1 MFLSNI
7 LQRIAKGLK
16 WLQSNEWPYKVL
28 CSASIGWFS
37 PAVIGEFRSSLSRW
51 FVPTHGSGVNRL
63 HQEIILSCL
72 HWSFNLQS
80 WIPSSFARWFTPKAL
95 KAWRNEHSLRV
106 FPLPCKYTQCLREER
121 RRQPWSKWPQ
131 MIKNNRES
139 PARGRGGGES
149 CSRTRADI
157 GTYCPYWQYLMAKC
171 KKLHLQV
178 FFFLICA
185 FYID

>member
-1 MFLSNI
+1 M
-7 LQRIAKGLK
+7 
-16 WLQSNEWPYKVL
+16 
-28 CSASIGWFS
+28 
-37 PAVIGEFRSSLSRW
+37 IGEFRSSLSRW
-51 FVPTHGSGVNRL
+51 FVPTHGSGRSIACTKRSFSLACTEALTCNPGFQV
-63 HQEIILSCL
+63 LSL
-72 HWSFNLQS
+72 VDLLRRHLRPEGMN
-80 WIPSSFARWFTPKAL
+80 I
-95 KAWRNEHSLRV
+95 SLRV

>member
-1 MFLSNI
+1 MNFDPRCLADLFPRTALVSIACTKRSFSLACTEALTCNPGFQVLSPVDLLRRHLRPEGMNI
-7 LQRIAKGLK
+7 
-16 WLQSNEWPYKVL
+16 
-28 CSASIGWFS
+28 
-37 PAVIGEFRSSLSRW
+37 
-51 FVPTHGSGVNRL
+51 
-63 HQEIILSCL
+63 
-72 HWSFNLQS
+72 
-80 WIPSSFARWFTPKAL
+80 
-95 KAWRNEHSLRV
+95 SLRV

-139 PARGRGGGES
+139 PAGGRGGGES

-178 FFFLICA
+178 FFFPYLRLLYWLINL
-185 FYID
+185 FYSFKKMTTSIFDIPESFFKYPVSLKFFTQISR